1 TTLASP
7 SGVYPIAA
15 SKLTEVI
22 HFPLADDR
30 EGRFHPNASHALRN
44 DLDRYNVMLAGCG
57 MGSTPGTK
65 DFLERLLLG
74 ESPPSLPMVIDAD
87 GLNNLSGLDEWW
99 RRLAAPVV
107 LTPHPGEMA
116 TLTGLSTA
124 EIQGDRINSA
134 RHWSRH
140 WNATVVLKGAHTL
153 IAEPGGMVRVSPF
166 ANPGL
171 ASGGTGDVLA
181 GIIAGLIAQGLPLD
195 LAASCGV
202 FIHGLAGEAV
212 RDRIGDTGSI
222 ASDLVEL
229 LPETIHDLKLA

>member
-1 TTLASP
+1 M
-7 SGVYPIAA
+7 
-15 SKLTEVI
+15 
-22 HFPLADDR
+22 
-30 EGRFHPNASHALRN
+30 
-44 DLDRYNVMLAGCG
+44 VM
-57 MGSTPGTK
+57 
-65 DFLERLLLG
+65 
-74 ESPPSLPMVIDAD
+74 
-87 GLNNLSGLDEWW
+87 
-99 RRLAAPVV
+99 
-107 LTPHPGEMA
+107 
-116 TLTGLSTA
+116 
-124 EIQGDRINSA
+124 
-134 RHWSRH
+134 
-140 WNATVVLKGAHTL
+140 
-153 IAEPGGMVRVSPF
+153 VSPF